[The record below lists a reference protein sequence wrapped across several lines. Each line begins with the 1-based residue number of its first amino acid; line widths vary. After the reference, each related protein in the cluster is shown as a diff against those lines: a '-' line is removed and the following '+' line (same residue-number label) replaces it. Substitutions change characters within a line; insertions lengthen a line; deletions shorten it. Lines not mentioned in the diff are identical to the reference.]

1 MDVRILLIMLMNAIP
16 SPLSKEERLKFAFNI
31 IDQEQSRFISFDDLL
46 TILQANYFAGTRE
59 EVEPKG
65 LLLIKETPSS
75 KTPQDP
81 INYDDYLM
89 LAKKY
94 QGLFYPTNL

>member
-1 MDVRILLIMLMNAIP
+1 
-16 SPLSKEERLKFAFNI
+16 
-31 IDQEQSRFISFDDLL
+31 
-46 TILQANYFAGTRE
+46 LQANYFAGTRE